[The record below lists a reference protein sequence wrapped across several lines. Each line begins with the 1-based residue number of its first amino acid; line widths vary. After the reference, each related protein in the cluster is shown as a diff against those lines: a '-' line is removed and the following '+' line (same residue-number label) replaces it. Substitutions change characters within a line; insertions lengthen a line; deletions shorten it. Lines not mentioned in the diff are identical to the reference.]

1 MKDLKIS
8 KELLSEVLSK
18 KVDEISVHTG
28 FVWFKHS
35 KFSSNINTY
44 ELAFK
49 CKEWMINKGYHINTS
64 EDKINNYIYLY
75 KMIKNDFGYEIDK
88 NKGVQFD
95 SKGYINN
102 LFEACEWIL
111 ENKDNK

>member
-28 FVWFKHS
+28 FVWFKQS

-49 CKEWMINKGYHINTS
+49 CKK
-64 EDKINNYIYLY
+64 
-75 KMIKNDFGYEIDK
+75 
-88 NKGVQFD
+88 
-95 SKGYINN
+95 
-102 LFEACEWIL
+102 
-111 ENKDNK
+111 

>member
-49 CKEWMINKGYHINTS
+49 CKEWAKTKKMYINS
-64 EDKINNYIYLY
+64 IYNEFY
-75 KMIKNDFGYEIDK
+75 WDRIEKEYFADIPNK
-88 NKGVQFD
+88 NKSFYADTEVEAIV
-95 SKGYINN
+95 K
-102 LFEACEWIL
+102 ACEWIL
-111 ENKDNK
+111 KEIKDK